1 MKKINYTFSLLML
14 CGCMVWL
21 TSCGDDDVKL
31 NEQQQATKAL
41 SEGSPWHVTEV
52 LMKPNE
58 EVDETPL
65 KSLQLTFGVT
75 GSGASIRPGSF
86 TATGADNFL
95 SAGPNAT
102 WTWPSSFTTS
112 RITLTEAMTG
122 KITDVEFT
130 PSIENPT
137 SIKLTFERPIP
148 TGRTKALVGGYTIVL
163 E

>member
-1 MKKINYTFSLLML
+1 MAWLA
-14 CGCMVWL
+14 GCQ
-21 TSCGDDDVKL
+21 DDDVAL
-31 NEQQQATKAL
+31 NEQQKATKAL

-75 GSGASIRPGSF
+75 GSGASILPGSF
-86 TATGADNFL
+86 AATGADNFL
-95 SAGPNAT
+95 STQPNAT
-102 WTWPSSFTTS
+102 WTWPSSLTTS
-112 RITLTEAMTG
+112 RITLTNALAG
-122 KITDVEFT
+122 KITDLEFH

-137 SIKLTFERPIP
+137 SITLSFERPIP

>member
-1 MKKINYTFSLLML
+1 MA
-14 CGCMVWL
+14 WL
-21 TSCGDDDVKL
+21 TGCKDDDVSL
-31 NEQQQATKAL
+31 NEQQQATRAL
-41 SEGSPWHVTEV
+41 SEGSPWKVTEV

-65 KSLQLTFGVT
+65 KSLALTFGAT

-112 RITLTEAMTG
+112 RITLTDALAAR
-122 KITDVEFT
+122 ITDVRFT

-137 SIKLTFERPIP
+137 SITLSFERPIP